1 MLVPQKGNIEFFG
14 IHGKKTTNK
23 KWIIKYKVFN
33 NPFSKKRITYYE
45 PSSSKADLASRDR
58 LLSGNSLTIFPY
70 QVRALSG

>member
-33 NPFSKKRITYYE
+33 NPFFSEMFFYYE
-45 PSSSKADLASRDR
+45 PSSSKADLASRER
-58 LLSGNSLTIFPY
+58 LLSGNSLTILPY
-70 QVRALSG
+70 HVRAFSG